1 LVVFPTQSEVQELF
15 WLHGYMITPQVRGYI
30 GVHKPPSKSFRM
42 IGVGWALGIGEPR
55 QAENSDEEDFRCI
68 ALEVDGCLGLAF
80 FQFLRL
86 QP

>member
-1 LVVFPTQSEVQELF
+1 
-15 WLHGYMITPQVRGYI
+15 MIA
-30 GVHKPPSKSFRM
+30 
-42 IGVGWALGIGEPR
+42 VGWALGIGESG